1 MLVNPDLSLNASP
14 TGAFLLMCA
23 VASAI
28 IYTVFL
34 KKLILHY
41 SPLSIITYQNA
52 IGAIL
57 FLPLFLIFEWKHFLS
72 VRPNFELISAL
83 LQLSFFASSL
93 AFIFFAMGVKKLGMI
108 RTNVFSNLIPVFTA
122 IFSVIFISEKFTST
136 KIAGMAIVLIG
147 VIITQGIGR
156 RA

>member
-1 MLVNPDLSLNASP
+1 V
-14 TGAFLLMCA
+14 T
-23 VASAI
+23 SAI

-57 FLPLFLIFEWKHFLS
+57 FLPLFLVFEWKHFLE
-72 VRPNFELISAL
+72 VRPNFELISSL

-122 IFSVIFISEKFTST
+122 IFSVIFISENFTAT
-136 KIAGMAIVLIG
+136 KIAGMAVVLIG
-147 VIITQGIGR
+147 VIVAQGLGR